1 MNWNKNIKSLYQCLS
16 EISFRNFEG
25 TEIGSDKGFFDWVL
39 RTQNVRKSNNTI
51 FFVGNGASASM
62 ACHFAADMAKNGKIK
77 TQVFTDVSLIT
88 AIANDISYD
97 EVFAEPI
104 KLQMIKNDML
114 VAISSSGN
122 SKNLIRA
129 SEECRKKGGQ
139 IVTLSAMKRENSLQS
154 LGDINIYIPA
164 QTYGWAESG
173 HAVVLHYWMDLI
185 QSNLDEGL

>member
-1 MNWNKNIKSLYQCLS
+1 MNWNKNIDALHQYLS
-16 EISFRNFEG
+16 EISFRNIEG
-25 TEIGSDKGFFDWVL
+25 TEIDSNKGFLEWVENV
-39 RTQNVRKSNNTI
+39 QNIRESNNTI
-51 FFVGNGASASM
+51 YFVGNGASASM

-104 KLQMIKNDML
+104 KLQMTKNDML

-122 SKNLIRA
+122 SKNIIRA
-129 SEECRKKGGQ
+129 CEECRLKNGK
-139 IVTLSAMKRENSLQS
+139 IVTLSAMKRDNALNSI
-154 LGDINIYIPA
+154 GDINIYIPA

-173 HAVVLHYWMDLI
+173 HTVILHYWMDLI
-185 QSNLDEGL
+185 LSKLLEG

>member
-1 MNWNKNIKSLYQCLS
+1 MNWNKNIDALHQCLS
-16 EISFRNFEG
+16 EISFRNIEG
-25 TEIGSDKGFFDWVL
+25 TEIDSNKGFLEWIEK
-39 RTQNVRKSNNTI
+39 TQKIRKSNNTI
-51 FFVGNGASASM
+51 FFIGNGASASV
-62 ACHFAADMAKNGKIK
+62 ACHFAADVAKNGKIK

-104 KLQMIKNDML
+104 KLQMTKNDML

-122 SKNLIRA
+122 SKNVLRA
-129 SEECRKKGGQ
+129 CEECRKKDGN
-139 IVTLSAMKRENSLQS
+139 IITLSAMKRDNFLQS
-154 LGDINIYIPA
+154 SGDINIYIPS

-185 QSNLDEGL
+185 QSTLDQGE

>member
-1 MNWNKNIKSLYQCLS
+1 MRCQVPWTKYITTLTQCLTD
-16 EISFRNFEG
+16 ISFRNVDG
-25 TEIGSDKGFFDWVL
+25 KEIGFEKGFSEWID
-39 RTQNVRKSNNTI
+39 RTRKIKQSNNTI

-62 ACHFAADMAKNGKIK
+62 ACHMAADVSKNGNIR

-104 KLQMIKNDML
+104 RLQMFDNDML

-122 SKNLIRA
+122 SKNVIRA
-129 SEECRKKGGQ
+129 CEECRKKNGQ
-139 IVTLSAMKRENSLQS
+139 IITLSAMNRDNFLQS
-154 LGDINIYIPA
+154 MGDINIFIPA

-173 HAVVLHYWMDLI
+173 HAAILHYWMDLI
-185 QSNLDEGL
+185 QAEI